1 MDKIISKL
9 IEISKHFGVSLD
21 ALIMGNDNRIVEE
34 LKNTKQIKPQY
45 QNVHDWEFYASN
57 LLIEYRKSIEEG
69 LDIEQYENLFHSV
82 ARLPN
87 SGLNDEILKKNQ
99 FPFADRAYVD
109 KIDGMPIDDD
119 TNYVV
124 LAQTIIE
131 NYGRDFAPF
140 DVSRAWLQYQN

>member
-1 MDKIISKL
+1 MTIGIAINRLRINANLSQMQFAALFNVSQQSVQKWENGDSIPEISKL
-9 IEISKHFGVSLD
+9 IKISKHFGVSLD

-87 SGLNDEILKKNQ
+87 SGLNDEILKKIN
-99 FPFADRAYVD
+99 F
-109 KIDGMPIDDD
+109 
-119 TNYVV
+119 
-124 LAQTIIE
+124 LLQTE
-131 NYGRDFAPF
+131 HM
-140 DVSRAWLQYQN
+140 QTK

>member
-1 MDKIISKL
+1 MTIGIAINRLRINANLSQMQFAALFNVSQQSVQKWEKGDSIPEISKL
-9 IEISKHFGVSLD
+9 IKISKHFGVSLD

-87 SGLNDEILKKNQ
+87 SGLNDEILKKIN
-99 FPFADRAYVD
+99 F
-109 KIDGMPIDDD
+109 
-119 TNYVV
+119 
-124 LAQTIIE
+124 LLQTE
-131 NYGRDFAPF
+131 HM
-140 DVSRAWLQYQN
+140 QTK

>member
-45 QNVHDWEFYASN
+45 QNIHDWEFYASN
-57 LLIEYRKSIEEG
+57 LLTEYRKSVEEG
-69 LDIEQYENLFHSV
+69 LDIEQYENLFRSV

-87 SGLNDEILKKNQ
+87 SGLNDEILKKIN
-99 FPFADRAYVD
+99 F
-109 KIDGMPIDDD
+109 
-119 TNYVV
+119 
-124 LAQTIIE
+124 LLQTE
-131 NYGRDFAPF
+131 HM
-140 DVSRAWLQYQN
+140 QTK